1 MKPTCNGNDLYQ
13 VGNDYPQEASAYF
26 YTDSY
31 ADGIYTSGKFDMS
44 AAEGLNKRILNVE
57 PGEFGTTIQSAWN
70 PGTIVSSGEEVEVAA
85 SAFPF
90 ASDDYATATF
100 SAFDNGEEA

>member
-70 PGTIVSSGEEVEVAA
+70 PGTDMSGNTIEL
-85 SAFPF
+85 SAGAW
-90 ASDDYATATF
+90 ASDDYATAEF
-100 SAFDNGEEA
+100 SACPEA